1 MTIRRKQLG
10 LKGEETACQYL
21 KNNGYR
27 ILSRNYSCSIGE
39 IDIVAQEGE
48 YLVFVEVRSK
58 SSAGFGL
65 AQESITSRKQFRL
78 RQLAWY
84 YLKSEGRTGSDCRF
98 DVIAIEFDGEGKV
111 KRLDHIENAF

>member
-10 LKGEETACQYL
+10 SKGEEAACQYL
-21 KNNGYR
+21 KKNGYR
-27 ILSRNYSCSIGE
+27 ILCRNYSCSLGE

-58 SSAGFGL
+58 SSEGFGL
-65 AQESITSRKQFRL
+65 AEESITKRKQSRL

-84 YLKSEGRTGSDCRF
+84 YLKAERKTGSDCRF
-98 DVIAIEFDGEGKV
+98 DVIAVEFDLDDRV
-111 KRLDHIENAF
+111 KRLEHIENAF

>member
-10 LKGEETACQYL
+10 QKGEEAACQYL

-27 ILSRNYSCSIGE
+27 ILCRNYSCSIGE

-78 RQLAWY
+78 RQLAWCF
-84 YLKSEGRTGSDCRF
+84 LKSEGRTGSDCRF
-98 DVIAIEFDGEGKV
+98 DVIAIEFDGDDRV
-111 KRLDHIENAF
+111 KRLEHIENAF